1 MDYIPVKVSCYRHL
15 LIELGRLGKE
25 GGSFE
30 VRHLGK
36 ITIGFKRKNRHREAS
51 PVPFPSIQFCDVRK
65 KPKE

>member
-30 VRHLGK
+30 VRHLGTN
-36 ITIGFKRKNRHREAS
+36 IIGFKRKYRHRGAS
-51 PVPFPSIQFCDVRK
+51 SVPFPSTQFCDLRK